1 MAVRDI
7 AKQLLGTAVAVL
19 SGWLAALLLFEI
31 ITLINV
37 LRKPHEVV
45 PDALWVTP
53 LTVSMV
59 MSWFVIPV
67 WLLVLIPLYIFVPSS
82 SVLWRAPICS
92 VCGVIA
98 GVLILS
104 FWVGGIPGTGG
115 LPQKAGGCIS
125 LLLLSEELHA

>member
-1 MAVRDI
+1 MAMRGI
-7 AKQLLGTAVAVL
+7 AKQVLGTVVAVL

-59 MSWFVIPV
+59 MSWFVIPI
-67 WLLVLIPLYIFVPSS
+67 WLLVLIPLYIFVPVASS
-82 SVLWRAPICS
+82 LAC
-92 VCGVIA
+92 
-98 GVLILS
+98 
-104 FWVGGIPGTGG
+104 
-115 LPQKAGGCIS
+115 
-125 LLLLSEELHA
+125 